1 MRISACLY
9 CKESNYL
16 VQKNERGIE
25 REMDR
30 RSRDKSNERREANTD
45 SYVYFTHVYFK
56 ENYRF
61 TLTEKPET
69 L

>member
-30 RSRDKSNERREANTD
+30 RSRDKSNERKRSLTD
-45 SYVYFTHVYFK
+45 SQQYLFYACLFLK

-61 TLTEKPET
+61 VSLTFH
-69 L
+69 